1 MHAAVAAYLVLTAPM
16 AVADEG
22 QSLSGH
28 RLLQLCAGI
37 EAGKPPAGTPADTR
51 CLGYVQGVVNAL
63 DTLKARGTLACPP
76 PTLTAK
82 EIIHFYQSEAQIF
95 PDALETPASDLITGM
110 IIKFFPCPG
119 ENGRG
124 A

>member
-28 RLLQLCAGI
+28 RLLQLYAGI
-37 EAGKPPAGTPADTR
+37 EAGKPLAGTPADTR

-76 PTLTAK
+76 PTLTVK